1 MAVPAVLRGFLLI
14 FVAVFSLWPFYIDIR
29 LQENV
34 GLNPQRIILLLAV
47 VFFLVSFFLTRRF
60 SGFLARFWRENY
72 RVMNLMLMY
81 GVFRLIAAAL
91 AGSYSILTVLNELI
105 GNLFLMFIASLV
117 FRTPE
122 SFRRLALYVTV
133 CATAVSVFAI
143 VERLMEYNFLAQFAD
158 VSTKAGFTAAS
169 EKIRDEVFR
178 VQATFEHPL
187 SLVQYLAMAVP
198 LLYVFHRRLS
208 VFIFP
213 LVGLMG
219 GALWFTGSRSALVAL
234 FLSAVAIVILW
245 AHSRYRAQSRRR
257 GKRQF
262 FSALVVLYS
271 FVVIGGGGLIV
282 SGMIGGESESQSAS
296 SATRLVQLNNGFIAI
311 AQKPLFG
318 HGPGEGSRVI
328 MGVGESQSGGETVY
342 VETTDNLFLSIAVES
357 GLPALIVYLLM
368 IFRVL
373 KMSSHGVLGAARR
386 EGREVNTAIF
396 ASLIAGVTLMA
407 VLSIFT
413 ILPLFFILMGAAV
426 GLYEPQAVGS
436 DRKFVPRFDR

>member
-47 VFFLVSFFLTRRF
+47 VFFLISFFLTRRF
-60 SGFLARFWRENY
+60 SGFVARFWRENY
-72 RVMNLMLMY
+72 RVMNLMFMY

-105 GNLFLMFIASLV
+105 GNLFLMFIASLA

-133 CATAVSVFAI
+133 CATGLSLFAI
-143 VERLMEYNFLAQFAD
+143 VERLMEYNFFAQFAD

-169 EKIRDEVFR
+169 EKVRDEFFR

-219 GALWFTGSRSALVAL
+219 AALWFTGSRSALVAL
-234 FLSAVAIVILW
+234 FLSAVAIAILW
-245 AHSRYRAQSRRR
+245 AHSRYRSQNRRR

-262 FSALVVLYS
+262 FFALVFLYS
-271 FVVIGGGGLIV
+271 FVAIGGGGADC
-282 SGMIGGESESQSAS
+282 Q
-296 SATRLVQLNNGFIAI
+296 R
-311 AQKPLFG
+311 
-318 HGPGEGSRVI
+318 H
-328 MGVGESQSGGETVY
+328 
-342 VETTDNLFLSIAVES
+342 DWW
-357 GLPALIVYLLM
+357 
-368 IFRVL
+368 
-373 KMSSHGVLGAARR
+373 
-386 EGREVNTAIF
+386 
-396 ASLIAGVTLMA
+396 
-407 VLSIFT
+407 
-413 ILPLFFILMGAAV
+413 
-426 GLYEPQAVGS
+426 
-436 DRKFVPRFDR
+436 